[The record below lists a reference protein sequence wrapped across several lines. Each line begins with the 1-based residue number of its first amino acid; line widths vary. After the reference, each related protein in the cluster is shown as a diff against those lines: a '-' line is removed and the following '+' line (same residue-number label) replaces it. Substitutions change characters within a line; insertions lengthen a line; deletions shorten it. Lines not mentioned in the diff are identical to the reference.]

1 MSDET
6 FHLGAEVRSSDG
18 RDVGELVH
26 VLVGPDYRLR
36 ALVVKENTSFSGHGF
51 APRSWLVND
60 EFIVPKDAVKSATS
74 DRIELSLSAA
84 DVRLLPPYLGYR
96 EKSETTTE
104 VLSDTAGPLLASPEL
119 PRWLEQ
125 FANKR
130 ADELEIDGGE
140 NVMLRNTGRKLGTVK
155 DVLFDGDQLVGVVLQ
170 PEGWFRDEVIL
181 PRRFLERSDDL
192 ALFASI
198 DEADLKRLKPFRPSE

>member
-96 EKSETTTE
+96 EKRAKPRPRFSATRQAHCLRA
-104 VLSDTAGPLLASPEL
+104 LSCPAGWSSSPTSGLTSWRSTAG
-119 PRWLEQ
+119 R
-125 FANKR
+125 
-130 ADELEIDGGE
+130 
-140 NVMLRNTGRKLGTVK
+140 T
-155 DVLFDGDQLVGVVLQ
+155 
-170 PEGWFRDEVIL
+170 
-181 PRRFLERSDDL
+181 
-192 ALFASI
+192 
-198 DEADLKRLKPFRPSE
+198 